1 MVSLSRKIQPQ
12 DLLTVTV
19 WLPAVIQA
27 LRTVQSSYCSP
38 AQVNSPWG
46 MPSTATR
53 LVLPSVSAVWDWMR
67 FQPAAESGKT
77 SQMLSAS
84 DS

>member
-1 MVSLSRKIQPQ
+1 MKIQHF
-12 DLLTVTV
+12 LMG
-19 WLPAVIQA
+19 AAFA
-27 LRTVQSSYCSP
+27 LAGC
-38 AQVNSPWG
+38 A
-46 MPSTATR
+46 M
-53 LVLPSVSAVWDWMR
+53 LPSVSAVWDWMR